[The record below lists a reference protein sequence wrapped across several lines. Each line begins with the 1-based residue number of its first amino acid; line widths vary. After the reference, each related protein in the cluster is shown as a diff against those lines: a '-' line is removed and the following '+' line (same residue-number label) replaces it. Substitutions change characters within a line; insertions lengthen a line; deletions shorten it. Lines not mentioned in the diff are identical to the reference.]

1 MLLDRKRV
9 KFWQRIIFALMALLM
24 VGFGLTGILGAFP
37 GCSSGPESITD
48 RIDALEKQLKASPG
62 DPTTLLALAQAFQ
75 QEGAQEVQ
83 GSEQQTVAFA
93 AAAEHY
99 EAYVQALQ
107 DSTKAADVQRR
118 LDALA
123 ALAGIYSGLRDYEKL
138 VQVYGKITDLQ
149 PNNAENYLYYG
160 QAAQNAGQK
169 DVAILAYRKFLELA
183 PDSPYAK
190 DVKGILDE
198 LTGKASPS
206 PSPGG
211 SQ

>member
-1 MLLDRKRV
+1 LLLDRKRV
-9 KFWQRIIFALMALLM
+9 KFWQKIIFSFMALLM
-24 VGFGLTGILGAFP
+24 AGFLLTGILGAFP
-37 GCSSGPESITD
+37 GCSGGPESIGD
-48 RIDALEKQLKASPG
+48 RIKQLEAQLKASPG
-62 DPTTLLALAQAFQ
+62 NPQTLLALAEAYQ

-83 GSEQQTVAFA
+83 GSEQQQAAFA

-99 EAYVQALQ
+99 EEYVEALGE
-107 DSTKAADVQRR
+107 STATADKQRR

-123 ALAGIYSGLRDYEKL
+123 ALAGIYSNLRNYDKL
-138 VQVYGKITDLQ
+138 VGVYARVTDLQ

-160 QAAQNAGQK
+160 QAAQNAGK
-169 DVAILAYRKFLELA
+169 SDLAVLVYRKFLELA

-190 DVKGILDE
+190 DVKELLDE

-206 PSPGG
+206 PSSGG